1 MYFRYKRS
9 YQGGIRGVVFD
20 WAGTT
25 VDYGCFAPT
34 VVFIDLFRKFGVGI
48 SVSEA
53 RAPMGGHKRDHLREI
68 LMMETVSERWR
79 AAHGKTPS
87 EADVDALFK
96 EFVPAQVVAV
106 TRHANIIP
114 GCRETCTWL
123 REHDIR
129 IGSSTGYSREIMEPL
144 IKAAADHGFKPDYVV
159 CADEVPCSRPAP
171 WMCFENARQFN
182 IFPMEAMVKV
192 GDTVPDIEEGLNAG
206 MWTVGV
212 AVTGNEMGMTES
224 EVNTLPSREFQERR
238 CLAHTRLARAGAH
251 YVIDGISG
259 LPEVISDIRKR
270 LDAGRHPATP

>member
-1 MYFRYKRS
+1 MNFRYRRS
-9 YQGGIRGVVFD
+9 YQGCVRGVVFD

-34 VVFIDLFRKFGVGI
+34 VVFIDIFKKFGVTI

-53 RAPMGGHKRDHLREI
+53 RAPMGGHKRDHIREI
-68 LMMETVSERWR
+68 LTMEAVADRWR
-79 AAHGKTPS
+79 AAHGKGPS
-87 EADVDALFK
+87 EADVEALFR

-123 REHDIR
+123 REHGIK

-144 IKAAADHGFKPDYVV
+144 IKAAADYGFKPDHIV
-159 CADEVPCSRPAP
+159 CADEAPAGRPAP
-171 WMCFENARQFN
+171 WMCFENARHFN

-192 GDTVPDIEEGLNAG
+192 GDTVPDVEEGLNAG

-224 EVNTLPSREFQERR
+224 EVNTLPAETVRERR
-238 CLAHTRLARAGAH
+238 MTAHTRLARAGAH

-259 LPEVISDIRKR
+259 LPEVITDIQDR
-270 LDAGRHPATP
+270 LARGHHPALR